1 MMNCACSNEKINK
14 KFTYE
19 IKSIH
24 NCESSKVI
32 SRQNVLNVS
41 CLLLIIYD
49 EMQEARD
56 ALRRELLSF

>member
-1 MMNCACSNEKINK
+1 MVNCDCSNEKINK

-19 IKSIH
+19 IKNIH
-24 NCESSKVI
+24 NCESAKVI

-41 CLLLIIYD
+41 CLLLIIYN

-56 ALRRELLSF
+56 SLR